1 MPLNIISNQLNGV
14 LLLKPQVFGDARGF
28 FQESFNQKDFHNA
41 TGLNLH
47 FVQDNHSRSAH
58 GVLRGLHLQVQ
69 KPQGKLVRVVSGEVL
84 DVALDIRP
92 ESNTFGQWF
101 SHRLSAENH
110 LQMYI
115 PPGFAHGF
123 LVLSESADFLYKTT
137 EYWHPELERSIR
149 WDDPD
154 LNINWLSS
162 DLKLPQPLLA
172 TKDAQAMSW
181 RQFQL
186 QVQPPI

>member
-1 MPLNIISNQLNGV
+1 MALNIISNHLNGV

-28 FQESFNQKDFHNA
+28 FQESYNQRDFQNA
-41 TGLNLH
+41 LGMDIQ

-58 GVLRGLHLQVQ
+58 GVLRGLHLQTQ

-84 DVALDIRP
+84 DVALDVRP
-92 ESNTFGQWF
+92 DSPTRGQWF

-137 EYWHPELERSIR
+137 EYWDPESERSII
-149 WDDPD
+149 WNDAE
-154 LNINWLSS
+154 LNINWSLSE
-162 DLKLPQPLLA
+162 LKHPPVLA
-172 TKDAQAMSW
+172 AKDAQALSW
-181 RQFQL
+181 REFKQSL
-186 QVQPPI
+186 ESLR

>member
-1 MPLNIISNQLNGV
+1 MALHVISNPMNGV

-28 FQESFNQKDFHNA
+28 FQESFNQDDFQKT
-41 TGLNLH
+41 TGLRIQ

-58 GVLRGLHLQVQ
+58 GVLRGLHVQVQ
-69 KPQGKLVRVVSGEVL
+69 RPQGKLVRVVSGEVL
-84 DVALDIRP
+84 DVALDVRP
-92 ESNTFGQWF
+92 ESSTFGQWF

-137 EYWHPELERSIR
+137 EYWHPESERSIL
-149 WDDPD
+149 WNDPD
-154 LNINWLSS
+154 LKIDWPLA
-162 DLKLPQPLLA
+162 DLKTQQPVVA
-172 TKDAQAMSW
+172 AKDVQALTW
-181 RQFQL
+181 RQFKQQL
-186 QVQPPI
+186 EPPV

>member
-1 MPLNIISNQLNGV
+1 MALNIISNQLNGV

-28 FQESFNQKDFHNA
+28 FQESFNQHDFQNA
-41 TGLNLH
+41 MGSNIQ

-84 DVALDIRP
+84 DVALDARVD
-92 ESNTFGQWF
+92 SATFGQWF
-101 SHRLSAENH
+101 SHRLSADNH

-137 EYWHPELERSIR
+137 EYWHPESERSIL
-149 WDDPD
+149 WNDPD
-154 LNINWLSS
+154 LNINWPLSE
-162 DLKLPQPLLA
+162 LKQHQPVLA
-172 TKDAQAMSW
+172 AKDAQGLSW
-181 RQFQL
+181 CQFRQQL
-186 QVQPPI
+186 QSPI